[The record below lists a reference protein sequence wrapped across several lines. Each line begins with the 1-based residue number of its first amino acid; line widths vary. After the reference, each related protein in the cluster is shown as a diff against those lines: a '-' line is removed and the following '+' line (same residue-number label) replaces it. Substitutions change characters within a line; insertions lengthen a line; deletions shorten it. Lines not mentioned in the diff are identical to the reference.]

1 MGKKTLIAAVTLSA
15 TVLMAGCGGG
25 GGSDTGKEPDLSKFP
40 LYNENYAALEYGADD
55 YAKNLSAP
63 YWLGNVIYNEIALP
77 VLYDN
82 GECYAKLLYAPE
94 KVISVRDRTLTV
106 AYEEGKDYTVDKANK
121 RIIVPQTSSI
131 ATWRDGIDEGRNVPE
146 EFNRVDSWTAM
157 DWVDDY
163 VIWDPAGKGQ
173 SVYAESPVFYGKY
186 LSITYAYDVA
196 DLPENIYHSFDKW
209 KLTGIRNK
217 LQSGQNITLA
227 VLGDSITEGC
237 SSSEKLSAVL
247 GQTVLPDSPCYARQ
261 LKNEIERVYGV
272 EVNFVNAGVGGSNSG
287 DLFNATS
294 AVGPKTMQLYAQAKQ
309 AVPDLCVIA
318 YGTNDVGV
326 NDEFEFAENIERAIT
341 EMRAV
346 SADCQFILVNAF
358 PCNPLVEQKS
368 GMYQKFLAKMNA
380 IAAEYDDGSVAV
392 VDLHKVGEYML
403 QTKRYCEL
411 SSSNVNHPNDFMH
424 RTYAMSIMSA
434 LCDYKK

>member
-1 MGKKTLIAAVTLSA
+1 MGKKTMAAALALSA
-15 TVLMAGCGGG
+15 TVLLAGCGGG
-25 GGSDTGKEPDLSKFP
+25 VDPNKKPDLSAFP
-40 LYNENYAALEYGADD
+40 LYNENYDALEYSADD
-55 YAKNLSAP
+55 YAKSISAP

-106 AYEEGKDYTVDKANK
+106 VYEEGKDYTVDKANK
-121 RIIVPQTSSI
+121 RIVIPQESAVP
-131 ATWRDGIDEGRNVPE
+131 AWRDGIDEGRNMPE
-146 EFNRVDSWTAM
+146 EFNQVDSWTSM
-157 DWVDDY
+157 SWENDY

-186 LSITYAYDVA
+186 LTITYAYDVSA
-196 DLPENIYHSFDKW
+196 LPENIYHTFDKW

-217 LQSGQNITLA
+217 LKNGQDISLA

-237 SSSEKLSAVL
+237 SSSEMVSSVL
-247 GQTVLPDSPCYARQ
+247 GHTVLPNSPCYARQ
-261 LKNEIERVYGV
+261 VKEEIERVFGV
-272 EVNFVNAGVGGSNSG
+272 NVNFVNAGVGGSNSS
-287 DLFNATS
+287 DLFMNSKVIA
-294 AVGPKTMQLYAQAKQ
+294 KYEQAKKI
-309 AVPDLCVIA
+309 VPDLCVIA
-318 YGTNDVGV
+318 YGTNDVGT
-326 NDEFEFAENIERAIT
+326 NDEFEFAENIERAIS

-358 PCNPLVEQKS
+358 PCNPLVERKS
-368 GMYQKFLAKMNA
+368 GMYDKYLAKMNA
-380 IAAEYDDGSVAV
+380 IAAKYDDGSVAV

-403 QTKRYCEL
+403 QTKRYCEI

>member
-1 MGKKTLIAAVTLSA
+1 MQKKRLITAVALSA
-15 TVLMAGCGGG
+15 TVLLCGCGGG
-25 GGSDTGKEPDLSKFP
+25 GDGTQSGKGPDVTKLP
-40 LYNENYAALEYGADD
+40 LYNENYETLEYSADD

-63 YWLGNVIYNEIALP
+63 YWLGNVVYNEIALP

-94 KVISVRDRTLTV
+94 RVVSVRDRTLTV
-106 AYEEGKDYTVDKANK
+106 AYEEGKDYTVDKDNK
-121 RIIVPQTSSI
+121 RIIVPQGSAI
-131 ATWRDGIDEGRNVPE
+131 ASWRDGIDEGRNMPE
-146 EFNRVDSWTAM
+146 EFNRVDSWM
-157 DWVDDY
+157 GMGWENDY
-163 VIWDPAGKGQ
+163 VIWNPAGKGQ
-173 SVYAESPVFYGKY
+173 TVYAESPVFYGKY
-186 LSITYAYDVA
+186 LNITYAYNA
-196 DLPENIYHSFDKW
+196 QDLPENVYHVFDKW

-217 LQSGQNITLA
+217 LQSGNNITLA

-237 SSSEKLSAVL
+237 SSSEMISSVL
-247 GQTVLPDSPCYARQ
+247 GHTVLPNSPCYARQ
-261 LKNEIERVYGV
+261 LKIEIERLYGV
-272 EVNFVNAGVGGSNSG
+272 EVNFVNAGVGGTNSS
-287 DLFNATS
+287 DLFNGSKA
-294 AVGPKTMQLYAQAKQ
+294 MQLYEQAKQ

-326 NDEFEFAENIERAIT
+326 NDEFEFGENIERAIS

-346 SADCQFILVNAF
+346 SAECQFILVNAF

-368 GMYQKFLAKMNA
+368 GMYHKYLAKLNS
-380 IAAEYDDGSVAV
+380 IAAKYDDGSVAV

-403 QTKRYCEL
+403 QTKRYCEI